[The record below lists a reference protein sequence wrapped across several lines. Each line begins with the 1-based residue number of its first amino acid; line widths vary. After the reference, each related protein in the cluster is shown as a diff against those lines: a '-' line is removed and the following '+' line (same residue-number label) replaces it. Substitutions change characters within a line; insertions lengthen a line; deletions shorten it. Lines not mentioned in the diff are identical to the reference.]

1 MEIISTLNLELGLI
15 KEIHN
20 SKSLT
25 VIKNQ
30 SILKPG
36 DTAKFVPMIINGSL
50 RVFYKDKKLK
60 KEILLYNVIQNQI
73 CFSSYIS
80 IIKNNSSKVF
90 IVAEKKSKIILIS
103 KNSILSWQEKY
114 KSWNEFII
122 KNYINQHEVLLES
135 IKDIGLNKIDTRLKK
150 YLVQKSKNTTDKTI
164 HSTHEFIAN
173 ELGTSRVV
181 ISRILKKFEK
191 LGKVEL
197 SRGSIKLKN
206 VS

>member
-1 MEIISTLNLELGLI
+1 LEVISTLNLELELI
-15 KEIHN
+15 KEIHK

-25 VIKNQ
+25 VTKNQ

-36 DTAKFVPMIINGSL
+36 DIAKFVPIVINGSL
-50 RVFYKDKKLK
+50 RVFYKDKKSK

-135 IKDIGLNKIDTRLKK
+135 IKNIGLNKIDTRLKK
-150 YLVQKSKNTTDKTI
+150 YLVKKAKNTSDKTI

-191 LGKVEL
+191 SGKVEL

>member
-1 MEIISTLNLELGLI
+1 MEIISSLNLEIELI
-15 KEIHN
+15 KEIHK

-25 VIKNQ
+25 VTKNQ
-30 SILKPG
+30 SILKTG
-36 DTAKFVPMIINGSL
+36 DIAKFVPIVINGSL

-80 IIKNNSSKVF
+80 VIKNNSSKVF
-90 IVAEKKSKIILIS
+90 IVAVKKSKLILIS

-122 KNYINQHEVLLES
+122 KNYINQHEILLES
-135 IKDIGLNKIDTRLKK
+135 IKDIGLNKIDIRLKK

-191 LGKVEL
+191 SGKVEL

>member
-1 MEIISTLNLELGLI
+1 MEVISTLNLEIELI
-15 KEIHN
+15 KEIHK

-25 VIKNQ
+25 VTKNQ

-36 DTAKFVPMIINGSL
+36 DIAKFVPIVFNGSL
-50 RVFYKDKKLK
+50 RVFYKDKNLK
-60 KEILLYNVIQNQI
+60 KEILFYNVIQNQI

-80 IIKNNSSKVF
+80 FIKNSLSKVF

-135 IKDIGLNKIDTRLKK
+135 IKNIGLNKIDTRLKK

-164 HSTHEFIAN
+164 HSTHKFIAN

>member
-1 MEIISTLNLELGLI
+1 MEIISSLNLEIELI
-15 KEIHN
+15 KEIHK

-25 VIKNQ
+25 VTKNQ
-30 SILKPG
+30 SILKTG
-36 DTAKFVPMIINGSL
+36 DIAKFVPIVINGSL
-50 RVFYKDKKLK
+50 RVFYKDKKSK

-135 IKDIGLNKIDTRLKK
+135 IKDIGLNKIDIRLKK
-150 YLVQKSKNTTDKTI
+150 YLVQKSKNTTDKTV

-191 LGKVEL
+191 SGKVEL

>member
-1 MEIISTLNLELGLI
+1 MEVISTLNLELELI
-15 KEIHN
+15 KEIHK

-25 VIKNQ
+25 VTKNQ
-30 SILKPG
+30 SILKSG
-36 DTAKFVPMIINGSL
+36 DIAKFVPVVINGSL

-80 IIKNNSSKVF
+80 VIKNNSSSVF
-90 IVAEKKSKIILIS
+90 IVAEKKSKLILIS
-103 KNSILSWQEKY
+103 KKSILSWQEKY

-122 KNYINQHEVLLES
+122 KNYINQHEILLES

-150 YLVQKSKNTTDKTI
+150 YLVQKSKNTTDKI
-164 HSTHEFIAN
+164 IYSTHEFIAN

-191 LGKVEL
+191 SGKVEL

>member
-1 MEIISTLNLELGLI
+1 MEVISTLNLELELI
-15 KEIHN
+15 KEIHK

-25 VIKNQ
+25 VTKNQ
-30 SILKPG
+30 SILKSG
-36 DTAKFVPMIINGSL
+36 DIAKFVPVVINGSL

-80 IIKNNSSKVF
+80 VIKNNSSSVF
-90 IVAEKKSKIILIS
+90 IVAEKKSKLILIS
-103 KNSILSWQEKY
+103 KKSILSWQEKY

-135 IKDIGLNKIDTRLKK
+135 IKNIGLNKIDTRLKK
-150 YLVQKSKNTTDKTI
+150 YLVQKSKNTTDKI
-164 HSTHEFIAN
+164 IYSTHEFIAN

-191 LGKVEL
+191 SGKVEL

>member
-1 MEIISTLNLELGLI
+1 MEVISTVNLEIELI
-15 KEIHN
+15 KEIHK

-25 VIKNQ
+25 VTKNQ
-30 SILKPG
+30 SILKSG
-36 DTAKFVPMIINGSL
+36 DIAKFVPIVINGSL
-50 RVFYKDKKLK
+50 RVFYKDKELK

-103 KNSILSWQEKY
+103 KNSILSWQQKY

-122 KNYINQHEVLLES
+122 KNYLNQHEVLLES
-135 IKDIGLNKIDTRLKK
+135 IKNIGLNKIDKRLTK

-191 LGKVEL
+191 SGKVEL

>member
-1 MEIISTLNLELGLI
+1 MEVISTLNLEIELI
-15 KEIHN
+15 KEIHK

-25 VIKNQ
+25 VTKNQ
-30 SILKPG
+30 SMLKPG
-36 DTAKFVPMIINGSL
+36 DIAKFVPIVINGSL

-80 IIKNNSSKVF
+80 IIKNNLSKVF

-135 IKDIGLNKIDTRLKK
+135 IKNIGLNKIDTRLKK

-191 LGKVEL
+191 SGKVEL

>member
-1 MEIISTLNLELGLI
+1 MEVISTVNLEIELI
-15 KEIHN
+15 KEILK

-25 VIKNQ
+25 VTKNQ
-30 SILKPG
+30 SILKSG
-36 DTAKFVPMIINGSL
+36 DIAKFVPIVINGSL
-50 RVFYKDKKLK
+50 RVFYKDKELK

-103 KNSILSWQEKY
+103 KNSILSWQQKY

-122 KNYINQHEVLLES
+122 KNYLNQHEVLLES
-135 IKDIGLNKIDTRLKK
+135 IKNIGLNKIDTRLKK
-150 YLVQKSKNTTDKTI
+150 YLVQKSKNTTDKTV

-191 LGKVEL
+191 SGKVEL

>member
-1 MEIISTLNLELGLI
+1 MEVISTVNLEIELI
-15 KEIHN
+15 KEILK

-25 VIKNQ
+25 VTKNQ
-30 SILKPG
+30 SILKSG
-36 DTAKFVPMIINGSL
+36 DIAKFVPIVINGSL

-103 KNSILSWQEKY
+103 KNSILSWQQKY

-135 IKDIGLNKIDTRLKK
+135 IKNIGLNKIDTRLKK

-173 ELGTSRVV
+173 DLGTSRVV

-191 LGKVEL
+191 SGKVEL

>member
-1 MEIISTLNLELGLI
+1 MEVISTVNLEIELI
-15 KEIHN
+15 KEIHK

-25 VIKNQ
+25 VTKNQ
-30 SILKPG
+30 SILKSG
-36 DTAKFVPMIINGSL
+36 DIAKFVPIVINGSL
-50 RVFYKDKKLK
+50 RVFYKDKELK

-103 KNSILSWQEKY
+103 KNSILGWQEKY

-135 IKDIGLNKIDTRLKK
+135 IKNIGLNKIDTRLKK

-191 LGKVEL
+191 SGKVEL

>member
-1 MEIISTLNLELGLI
+1 MEVISTLNLEIELI
-15 KEIHN
+15 KEIHK

-25 VIKNQ
+25 VTKNQ
-30 SILKPG
+30 SILKSG
-36 DTAKFVPMIINGSL
+36 DIAKFVPIVINGSL

-80 IIKNNSSKVF
+80 IIKNNLSKVF
-90 IVAEKKSKIILIS
+90 IVAEKNSKIILIS

-135 IKDIGLNKIDTRLKK
+135 IKNIGLNKIDTRLKK

-191 LGKVEL
+191 SGKVEL

>member
-1 MEIISTLNLELGLI
+1 MKILSTLYLELDLI
-15 KEIHN
+15 KEIHK
-20 SKSLT
+20 SKILI
-25 VIKNQ
+25 VKKNHNVL
-30 SILKPG
+30 SAG
-36 DTAKFVPMIINGSL
+36 DISKFVPLVIKGSL
-50 RVFYKDKKLK
+50 RVFYKNKDLK
-60 KEILLYNVIQNQI
+60 KEILLYNVVQNHI

-80 IIKNNSSKVF
+80 LIKNTSSRVF
-90 IVAEKKSKIILIS
+90 IVAEKNSKLILIS

-114 KSWNEFII
+114 KSWNKFII

-135 IKDIGLNKIDTRLKK
+135 IKDIGLNKIDKRLKK
-150 YLVQKSKNTTDKTI
+150 YLVKKTENKDDKTLY
-164 HSTHEFIAN
+164 STHEFIAN

-191 LGKVEL
+191 SGKVEL

>member
-1 MEIISTLNLELGLI
+1 MEVISTVNLEIELI
-15 KEIHN
+15 KEIHK

-25 VIKNQ
+25 VTKNQ
-30 SILKPG
+30 SILKSG
-36 DTAKFVPMIINGSL
+36 DIAKFVPIVINGSL
-50 RVFYKDKKLK
+50 RVFYKDKELK

-80 IIKNNSSKVF
+80 IIKNKSSKVF
-90 IVAEKKSKIILIS
+90 IVAEQKSKLILIT
-103 KNSILSWQEKY
+103 KKSILSWQKKY

-122 KNYINQHEVLLES
+122 KNYLNQHEILLES
-135 IKDIGLNKIDTRLKK
+135 IKDIGLNKIDARLKK
-150 YLVQKSKNTTDKTI
+150 YLVKKSKNTDSKTI
-164 HSTHEFIAN
+164 YLTHKFIAN

-191 LGKVEL
+191 SGKVEL

>member
-1 MEIISTLNLELGLI
+1 MEVISTLNLEIELI
-15 KEIHN
+15 KEIHK

-25 VIKNQ
+25 VTKNQ
-30 SILKPG
+30 SILKSG
-36 DTAKFVPMIINGSL
+36 DIAKFVPIVINGSL

-80 IIKNNSSKVF
+80 IIKNNLSKVF

-135 IKDIGLNKIDTRLKK
+135 IKNIGLNKIDTRLKK

-191 LGKVEL
+191 SGKVEL

>member
-1 MEIISTLNLELGLI
+1 LEVISTLNLELELI
-15 KEIHN
+15 KEIHK

-25 VIKNQ
+25 VTKNQ
-30 SILKPG
+30 SILKSG
-36 DTAKFVPMIINGSL
+36 DIAKFVPIVINGSL
-50 RVFYKDKKLK
+50 RVFYKDKELK

-103 KNSILSWQEKY
+103 KNSILGWQEKY

-135 IKDIGLNKIDTRLKK
+135 IKNIGLNKIDTRLKK
-150 YLVQKSKNTTDKTI
+150 YLVQKSKNTTDKTV

-191 LGKVEL
+191 SGKVEL